1 MRIAVLGTGMVGQ
14 AVATRLAEVGHDVVM
29 GARDAGNEKARAW
42 AVQAGGR
49 SGTFAD
55 AAAHGEL
62 VVNATSGA
70 GSLAALEAC
79 GTANLDGKVLLDIA
93 NPLDF
98 SQGMPPRLSVVNDD
112 SLAERI
118 QRAYPDARVV
128 KSLNTVN
135 ASVMVHP
142 EAVPGEHHVFICG
155 DDAIAKQTVR
165 GLLAEFGWPAP
176 SVLDPGGL
184 AAARGMEMYLPLW
197 LAMMGALGTPTF
209 NIRIVRGS

>member
-62 VVNATSGA
+62 VVNATSGG

-79 GTANLDGKVLLDIA
+79 GAANLDGKVLLDIA

-98 SQGMPPRLSVVNDD
+98 SPGMPPRLSVVNDD

-118 QRAYPDARVV
+118 QRAFPGARVV
-128 KSLNTVN
+128 KSPNTGCWS
-135 ASVMVHP
+135 AS
-142 EAVPGEHHVFICG
+142 
-155 DDAIAKQTVR
+155 
-165 GLLAEFGWPAP
+165 
-176 SVLDPGGL
+176 GGRSW
-184 AAARGMEMYLPLW
+184 AARPCRSTRSGRT
-197 LAMMGALGTPTF
+197 TP
-209 NIRIVRGS
+209 